1 MNIGKINRPNVVI
14 EARIIKADGTEV
26 DLGVICDSRKEKDN
40 ESLRDKANKLLEGGK

>member
-26 DLGVICDSRKEKDN
+26 DLGVICDSRKEKDK
-40 ESLRDKANKLLEGGK
+40 EPAKDKVNKFLKGGK